1 MKRSVNNKPPMVRK
15 SGSRTL
21 CVEQVEDR
29 LLLAASGSL
38 DYDDYDYDESGD
50 WNGDGFFNSSDLV
63 AELAAKG
70 SEQGASLAAADISSQ
85 VEPGIVNLVYDPST
99 GGMSLDTG
107 GLTLTT
113 LELVSADELW
123 RGEIDPE
130 ADFPWPGFG
139 EGAPIPIPFPQF
151 DVYTPGKAFNLVI
164 AGFGNLD
171 PFGAMD
177 PGLTCDAIAADLT
190 ANGSLLGGGGL
201 PGFAVTGCDVPPE
214 EAIEDL
220 AQAVIALDLASAGPG
235 GAGVENA
242 LLASLTGNS
251 GALAKLQDDNPVNDQ
266 AAIGKLQAFTNEVEA
281 QRGNRLTDEQA
292 DALVAAASD
301 IIDDLNEELGLAT
314 PDEELLDPLV
324 S

>member
-1 MKRSVNNKPPMVRK
+1 MKLLNNNKPPMGRK

-29 LLLAASGSL
+29 LLLAASGNL
-38 DYDDYDYDESGD
+38 DYDDYDYDDSAD

-63 AELAAKG
+63 AEFAAAG
-70 SEQGASLAAADISSQ
+70 SEQGASLAAADISSA
-85 VEPGIVNLVYDPST
+85 VEAGIVNLVYDPST
-99 GGMSLDTG
+99 GDMSLDTG

-123 RGEIDPE
+123 RGEIDTE
-130 ADFPWPGFG
+130 AGFPWSPFG
-139 EGAPIPIPFPQF
+139 VPFPF
-151 DVYTPGKAFNLVI
+151 DVYRPDKAFHFVPS
-164 AGFGNLD
+164 GFGNLD

-177 PGLTCDAIAADLT
+177 PGLSCDTIEADLT
-190 ANGSLLGGGGL
+190 ADGSLLGGGGL

-214 EAIEDL
+214 QAIEDL
-220 AQAVIALDLASAGPG
+220 ALAVTDLDLASAGQG

-251 GALAKLQDDNPVNDQ
+251 GALAKLQDDNPGNDV
-266 AAIGKLQAFTNEVEA
+266 AAIGKLQAFINKVEA

-292 DALVAAASD
+292 DALVVAASD
-301 IIDDLNEELGLAT
+301 IIGDLSEELGLDMV
-314 PDEELLDPLV
+314 DEESLDLPV
-324 S
+324 

>member
-1 MKRSVNNKPPMVRK
+1 MKRSVNNKPPVVRN

-29 LLLAASGSL
+29 LLLTASGNV
-38 DYDDYDYDESGD
+38 DDDYDYDKSSD
-50 WNGDGFFNSSDLV
+50 WNGDGFFNTSDLV
-63 AELAAKG
+63 AEFAAKG
-70 SEQGASLAAADISSQ
+70 SEQAASLVAADISSQ
-85 VEPGIVNLVYDPST
+85 VEPGIVNLIYDPST

-139 EGAPIPIPFPQF
+139 QGAPIPIPFPQF
-151 DVYTPGKAFNLVI
+151 DVYTPDKAFNLAI

-190 ANGSLLGGGGL
+190 ANGSLFGGGGL

-214 EAIEDL
+214 EAIENL
-220 AQAVIALDLASAGPG
+220 AQAVIDLDLASAGPG
-235 GAGVENA
+235 GAGVETA
-242 LLASLTGNS
+242 LLASLTGNG
-251 GALAKLQDDNPVNDQ
+251 GALAKLQDDNPDNDV
-266 AAIGKLQAFTNEVEA
+266 AAIGKLQAFINKVEA
-281 QRGNRLTDEQA
+281 QRGNRLTDDQA
-292 DALVAAASD
+292 DDLVAAAND
-301 IIDDLNEELGLAT
+301 IIGDLEEEFGLAT
-314 PDEELLDPLV
+314 PDEELLAPLA